1 MKYIWILVLVIFS
14 SCNREDDQP
23 FELTAEG
30 LIGTWEHYQSQGNT
44 GGGDYWTPYEASG
57 RTITFFPDG
66 KFSAVDYFGCTE
78 GEFTVADKSVTF
90 FFDCEEEIPDLTYA
104 LGKKESDL
112 VLSLIAPYIC
122 IEGCSYIFKKI
133 E

>member
-1 MKYIWILVLVIFS
+1 MKYIWILILVIFS

-57 RTITFFPDG
+57 RTITFF
-66 KFSAVDYFGCTE
+66 SRVESLALSTI
-78 GEFTVADKSVTF
+78 SV
-90 FFDCEEEIPDLTYA
+90 
-104 LGKKESDL
+104 
-112 VLSLIAPYIC
+112 VLKVSSLSRIKVLLFSLIVERKYLT
-122 IEGCSYIFKKI
+122 
-133 E
+133 